1 MRETEDLICR
11 KIKGLRK
18 QRGLTLKDL
27 SERTELSV
35 SFLSQVERGV
45 SSMTLVSMGKI
56 AHALGV
62 PMNELVNVNEE
73 STYVNRT
80 DSQIIM
86 RLGKNYKGFVRLS
99 GKFPGRK
106 LEGVMLIM
114 DPHME
119 DSEVSSHDGE
129 EIYYVVK
136 GRATFILNDEEYWV
150 GTGESIHYPSTVRHQ
165 ILNREDEELML
176 MCVITPAIF

>member
-1 MRETEDLICR
+1 MKETEDLICR
-11 KIKGLRK
+11 KIKNFRK
-18 QRGLTLKDL
+18 QRGLTLKEL
-27 SERTELSV
+27 GERTNLSV

-45 SSMTLVSMGKI
+45 SSMTLVSLRKI
-56 AHALGV
+56 ANALDV
-62 PMNELVNVNEE
+62 SMDTLVNVSEE
-73 STYVNRT
+73 STYVNST

-106 LEGVMLIM
+106 LEGVLLIM

-119 DSEVSSHDGE
+119 NSEISSHDGE
-129 EIYYVVK
+129 EIYYIVK
-136 GRATFILNDEEYWV
+136 GRATFVLDGEAYLV
-150 GTGESIHYPSTVRHQ
+150 SAGESIHYPSTVRHQ
-165 ILNREDEELML
+165 ILNREDEELVM